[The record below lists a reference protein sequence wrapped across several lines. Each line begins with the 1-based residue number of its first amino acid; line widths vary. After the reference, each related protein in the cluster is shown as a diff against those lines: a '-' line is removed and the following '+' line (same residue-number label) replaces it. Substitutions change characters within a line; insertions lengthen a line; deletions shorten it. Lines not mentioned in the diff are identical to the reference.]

1 MFARFRIATSGVNL
15 PLAHP
20 WIRTTV
26 SWHAR
31 PRNSIKACR
40 IPETTVSPGEYGDL
54 LSKTLSSLSSMLQL
68 TEPVDPEKLLSSYGL
83 DSLSR
88 IQPRLWLNTQLS
100 VDVSTF
106 DVIDTPTLASLRD
119 MVAAKLRAV

>member
-1 MFARFRIATSGVNL
+1 
-15 PLAHP
+15 
-20 WIRTTV
+20 
-26 SWHAR
+26 
-31 PRNSIKACR
+31 
-40 IPETTVSPGEYGDL
+40 
-54 LSKTLSSLSSMLQL
+54 MLQL